1 MGTRLYPLTGYPF
14 LLDVAVDYVLDD
26 EGLTVTT
33 TATNRGEQTCPY
45 GCGQHPYLSPGG
57 GLVNDAVLSFAAGNR
72 IITDPH
78 RQLPTGTEP
87 VGGGCFDF
95 SQGRRLEDLRIDYA
109 FFDLARDGAGRAWV
123 RLEGPDG
130 KRAELWVDG
139 SYPIVE
145 LFTGDTLSPH
155 RRRRGLGT
163 EPMTCP
169 PNAFQSGEAVLRL
182 APGEVVTNRW
192 GARLRAGV
200 NSAAAQN
207 RPTGGA
213 NSICTGV
220 CTLVSSLAVDQRIRR
235 PDRFRGHAGPRREG
249 DHVDHKIAHTLRTCT
264 QWRKSSYS
272 FPDGQECVEIT
283 TELARWVGVRDSK
296 LGAASPVLA
305 VTPAQWQA
313 MLLSL

>member
-1 MGTRLYPLTGYPF
+1 MRPWPNRLADGSYRFGGVDYQVAITEPDKCNAIHGLLRWRCWQVMRQDSNRVTMGTRLYPLTGYPF

-87 VGGGCFDF
+87 VAGGDFDF
-95 SQGRRLEDLRIDYA
+95 SQGRRLGDQRIDYA
-109 FFDLARDGAGRAWV
+109 FTDLARDGAGRAWV
-123 RLEGPDG
+123 RLDGPDG
-130 KRAELWVDG
+130 QRAELWVDG

-145 LFTGDTLSPH
+145 LFTGDTLAPH

-169 PNAFQSGEAVLRL
+169 PNAFQSGKGVRRL
-182 APGEVVTNRW
+182 APGEAVTTRW
-192 GARLRAGV
+192 GARLRAG
-200 NSAAAQN
+200 
-207 RPTGGA
+207 
-213 NSICTGV
+213 
-220 CTLVSSLAVDQRIRR
+220 
-235 PDRFRGHAGPRREG
+235 
-249 DHVDHKIAHTLRTCT
+249 
-264 QWRKSSYS
+264 
-272 FPDGQECVEIT
+272 
-283 TELARWVGVRDSK
+283 
-296 LGAASPVLA
+296 
-305 VTPAQWQA
+305 
-313 MLLSL
+313 

>member
-1 MGTRLYPLTGYPF
+1 MHECVLASLPKTSCTDASTITRRHLTYAQTPEWTLSAAVTVRLRAKAAPDYRGLRPRAGWRRGVTMGTRLYPLTGYPF

-87 VGGGCFDF
+87 VGGCCFDF

-145 LFTGDTLSPH
+145 
-155 RRRRGLGT
+155 R
-163 EPMTCP
+163 
-169 PNAFQSGEAVLRL
+169 V
-182 APGEVVTNRW
+182 
-192 GARLRAGV
+192 
-200 NSAAAQN
+200 
-207 RPTGGA
+207 TGGTVFPHP
-213 NSICTGV
+213 S
-220 CTLVSSLAVDQRIRR
+220 R
-235 PDRFRGHAGPRREG
+235 P
-249 DHVDHKIAHTLRTCT
+249 
-264 QWRKSSYS
+264 
-272 FPDGQECVEIT
+272 
-283 TELARWVGVRDSK
+283 
-296 LGAASPVLA
+296 
-305 VTPAQWQA
+305 
-313 MLLSL
+313 